1 MLVPATVAVPC
12 AGDELT
18 VTEVAVPLIDSG
30 SVLLLLLAATLALM
44 LATVGADTGGGGGG
58 VTVMLAV
65 AALEVPPLLV
75 AV

>member
-1 MLVPATVAVPC
+1 VAVPC
-12 AGDELT
+12 AGAELT
-18 VTEVAVPLIDSG
+18 VTEVAVPVIDSG

-44 LATVGADTGGGGGG
+44 LATVGADTGGG

-65 AALEVPPLLV
+65 AALDVPPLLV